1 LVLAFAN
8 FAAFALKLLLM
19 HISEINIYPIK
30 SLKGI
35 SLDSSAV
42 ERRGLEYDR
51 RWMLVTPDGMFFTQ
65 RDFPHMSLISV
76 QIGSGGLD
84 VGSDRAG
91 KIHVPCEPDK
101 GERKRVTV
109 WGSVCDGLIYNGVVS
124 EWFSDA
130 IGTDCRLVHMPDTSE
145 RHVNPLFNNGDDIV
159 SFADGYPLLVIS
171 EASLADLNGRI
182 AARYRDEEPPQPL
195 PMNRFRPNLVV
206 ADAEAFAEDAWG
218 HVRVGEGLF
227 RTTKPCE
234 RCVVTTVDQSRGK
247 FDGKDPLKTLAT
259 YRIAKDVMPDRYAKL
274 GLTPNSVLFGQNLIA
289 ENPGVVIR
297 VGDEVRPV

>member
-1 LVLAFAN
+1 
-8 FAAFALKLLLM
+8 M

-35 SLDSSAV
+35 SLESAVV
-42 ERRGLEYDR
+42 ERRGLKFDR

-84 VGSDRAG
+84 VASERAG
-91 KIHVPCEPDK
+91 TMHVPMEPDK

-109 WGSVCDGLIYNGVVS
+109 WGSVCDGLIYNGAVS

-130 IGTDCRLVHMPDTSE
+130 IGIDCRLVHMPETTE
-145 RHVNPLFNNGDDIV
+145 RHVNSLFDHGENIV
-159 SFADGYPLLVIS
+159 SFADGYPLLVIG
-171 EASLADLNGRI
+171 EASLADLNRRI
-182 AARYRDEEPPQPL
+182 AERYRDEEPPEPL

-206 ADAEAFAEDAWG
+206 ADGDAYAEDNWG

-234 RCVVTTVDQSRGK
+234 RCVVTTIDQSRGE

-259 YRIAKDVMPDRYAKL
+259 YRIAKDIMPDRYAQI

-289 ENPGVVIR
+289 ENPGVVVR